1 MSDLR
6 HPVAIARG
14 LGSAKDGTG
23 HWWNQRVTAVA
34 LALLSPW
41 FVFFVVGLTGAD
53 QATVQAAI
61 AAPVNATLLIAFVLA
76 LFWHAR
82 LGLQVVVQDY
92 VHGWAEIALQLA
104 IKFACALAAIVSVI
118 AIGCI
123 VFSA

>member
-1 MSDLR
+1 MKLR

-34 LALLSPW
+34 LALLTPW
-41 FVFFVVGLTGAD
+41 FVWFAVTHASAD
-53 QATVQAAI
+53 HAGVRAAI
-61 AAPVNATLLIAFVLA
+61 AQPVNATLLLAFVLA

-82 LGLQVVVQDY
+82 LGLQVVVEDY
-92 VHGWAEIALQLA
+92 VHGWLEIALQLA
-104 IKFACALAAIVSVI
+104 IKFACALAAIVSGL
-118 AIGCI
+118 AIGQI